1 MNTDETVKHDDTFF
15 FQQWSI
21 RCIHH
26 TFSSRFFWGF
36 GLAAEI
42 LGLAAG
48 NRVEHGGSGSEEGW
62 RAHGG
67 VEDEL
72 TELVLWCL
80 LMHRKFVSIMS
91 TLKMY
96 EHVHVAFIILHI
108 CIYIYKIIYTH
119 GWRLRLQRALFESV
133 AWHSIRWPYNLPS
146 FLNGGQHPSHCLIH
160 VDSSESTYKSSHVLV
175 KPCQTP
181 VFPAGEPFGI
191 YIMHQ
196 PHLPQNIIKH
206 HQTTVKLAIKT
217 IKNHNH
223 QTS

>member
-1 MNTDETVKHDDTFF
+1 MYSSHVFLTFF
-15 FQQWSI
+15 L
-21 RCIHH
+21 RLRPC
-26 TFSSRFFWGF
+26 
-36 GLAAEI
+36 EI

-72 TELVLWCL
+72 TELVLWFL
-80 LMHRKFVSIMS
+80 LMHRKFMSIMS
-91 TLKMY
+91 MLKMY

-108 CIYIYKIIYTH
+108 YIYVYVYSYYIYTH

-133 AWHSIRWPYNLPS
+133 AWPSIGWPYNLPS

-160 VDSSESTYKSSHVLV
+160 VDSSESTYNLQIF
-175 KPCQTP
+175 PCFGQTMLNLP
-181 VFPAGEPFGI
+181 MFPAGEPFEF

-206 HQTTVKLAIKT
+206 HQTIVKLAIKT
-217 IKNHNH
+217 IK
-223 QTS
+223 QS